1 MRLRAVTDRK
11 LIGWKS
17 NGVDIRRGI
26 PVERVERTGAI
37 PVSGADA
44 LTVHIAYCTEVG
56 TGSVTVNI
64 LSIQS
69 WVSYGHVGN
78 ASAVFPLQ
86 RLGAEVW
93 AVNTVQFSNHTGYG
107 DWKGAVYSG
116 QSVRELVDGIA
127 DRGVLQR
134 CDAVLSGYVG
144 GADIGDAI
152 LHAVASVRRAN
163 PAALYCCDPVIG
175 DRDTGVYVRPGI
187 EDFLRDLALPAADIA
202 TPNRF
207 EIERLTG
214 VDCSSLHGAKQAVLR
229 LRSMLHTDGP
239 ACVLLTSLETDSTPA
254 DCIDMLTF
262 EGGAFH
268 LLRTPRLKVSV
279 NGAGDAIAALF
290 LFHRLRSGSAVTAL
304 EAAGSS
310 VYGLLRQ
317 TEQAGSREILT
328 VAAQDEFVTPTRMFR
343 AVTI

>member
-1 MRLRAVTDRK
+1 M
-11 LIGWKS
+11 
-17 NGVDIRRGI
+17 
-26 PVERVERTGAI
+26 
-37 PVSGADA
+37 
-44 LTVHIAYCTEVG
+44 
-56 TGSVTVNI
+56 NI

-93 AVNTVQFSNHTGYG
+93 PIHTVQFSNHTGYG

-116 QSVRELVDGIA
+116 QSVRDLVDGIA
-127 DRGVLQR
+127 ARGALAR

-152 LHAVASVRRAN
+152 LHAVASVRRSN
-163 PAALYCCDPVIG
+163 PGALYCCDPVIG
-175 DRDTGVYVRPGI
+175 DHDTGVYVRPGI
-187 EDFLRDLALPAADIA
+187 EDFLRAQALPACDIA

-214 VDCSSLHGAKQAVLR
+214 IDCGTLLGAKQAVLH
-229 LRSMLHTDGP
+229 LRSMLHDAGP
-239 ACVLLTSLETDSTPA
+239 ACVLLTSLETEQTPA
-254 DCIDMLTF
+254 ASIDMLTF
-262 EGGAFH
+262 EAGAFH
-268 LLRTPRLKVSV
+268 LLRTPKLDLSI

-290 LFHRLRSGSAVTAL
+290 LFHRLRSGSARTAL

-310 VYGLLRQ
+310 IFGLLRR
-317 TEQAGSREILT
+317 TAEAGSREILT
-328 VAAQDEFVTPTRMFR
+328 VAAQDEFVAPTTVFH
-343 AVTI
+343 AQTV